1 MIKYS
6 IVIPFYNEEK
16 NIYFV
21 IKSLKK
27 ILKKIKDIEFIL
39 VNNGSTD
46 NSIKVFNTILK
57 KKNKKKFKYYKI
69 KKNIGYGHGIKLGL
83 SKANGN
89 YLAWTHA
96 DMQTN
101 PMDIVKA
108 IKIIKNCKVKNLFIK
123 GKRKNRNLKEIMQ
136 TAAMGYVS
144 YLFLNVKIKDI
155 NAQPKIITKSFYN
168 KYVKKFAPNDLSLDL
183 FVYYFALKEKYK
195 IYEVDVLF
203 KKRKYGEAKGGGG
216 GGSILAKLRLI
227 FVTLRCLFY
236 IKYLKI

>member
-69 KKNIGYGHGIKLGL
+69 KKYWIWPWN
-83 SKANGN
+83 KA
-89 YLAWTHA
+89 W
-96 DMQTN
+96 
-101 PMDIVKA
+101 
-108 IKIIKNCKVKNLFIK
+108 
-123 GKRKNRNLKEIMQ
+123 
-136 TAAMGYVS
+136 S
-144 YLFLNVKIKDI
+144 
-155 NAQPKIITKSFYN
+155 
-168 KYVKKFAPNDLSLDL
+168 
-183 FVYYFALKEKYK
+183 
-195 IYEVDVLF
+195 
-203 KKRKYGEAKGGGG
+203 
-216 GGSILAKLRLI
+216 
-227 FVTLRCLFY
+227 
-236 IKYLKI
+236 